1 MFFPKQRL
9 LILEVPK
16 CGSRTLVKACK
27 KEFGHNEFAGHLS
40 IVDVERKINDKKK
53 FNHTLDWEIE
63 SVVRIVRDP
72 LDRVVSALNY
82 ACKGGSFNLDYLID
96 QMLKSNPKALNST
109 QVHWCDSDKYPVHT
123 FKIENMVE
131 ALEFLGCQKVDYW
144 ENKSTP
150 IINKRDVVHHP
161 RYKEILRRYEPDF
174 ELWKQYNSIEPETV
188 VFSNWQ
194 NERLR

>member
-16 CGSRTLVKACK
+16 CGSRTLVKAGK
-27 KEFGHNEFAGHLS
+27 KQFGHNEFAGHLS

-63 SVVRIVRDP
+63 RVVRIVRDP

-82 ACKGGSFNLDYLID
+82 ACKDTFSLDYLID
-96 QMLKSNPKALNST
+96 QMLLGNPRALNST

-123 FKIENMVE
+123 FKMEDIED
-131 ALEFLGCQKVDYW
+131 ALKWMGCEKVDYW
-144 ENKSTP
+144 ENKSKP
-150 IINKRDVVHHP
+150 VINKRDVVHHN
-161 RYKEILRRYEPDF
+161 RYKEILERYEPDF
-174 ELWKQYNSIEPETV
+174 ELWNLYK
-188 VFSNWQ
+188 
-194 NERLR
+194 